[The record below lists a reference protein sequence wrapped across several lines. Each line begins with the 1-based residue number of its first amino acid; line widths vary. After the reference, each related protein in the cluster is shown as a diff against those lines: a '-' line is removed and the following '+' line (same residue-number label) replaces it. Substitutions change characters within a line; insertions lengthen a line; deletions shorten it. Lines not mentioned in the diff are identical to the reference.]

1 MPAVHRVEERPID
14 FGYIDTLGC
23 NRNYFDFVL
32 KIARND
38 FVAHLIA
45 IKQKGDFIE
54 CEKIFLHMAEAERAK
69 VLRTF
74 LLTRVDEFRFP

>member
-1 MPAVHRVEERPID
+1 MGSGVLGLRNSMPAVLREKERPID

-38 FVAHLIA
+38 FVATHI
-45 IKQKGDFIE
+45 
-54 CEKIFLHMAEAERAK
+54 
-69 VLRTF
+69 
-74 LLTRVDEFRFP
+74 

>member
-1 MPAVHRVEERPID
+1 MPAVLREKERPID

-54 CEKIFLHMAEAERAK
+54 CEKNFFAHGGSGKGQSAENIP
-69 VLRTF
+69 F
-74 LLTRVDEFRFP
+74 DQS